1 MYLGKSLKVG
11 DHKPQKRYFKLIY
24 ILLNSMM
31 GVNQLFQKCKAV
43 EALSLCFASFIF
55 FSNSCSWISL
65 VKVHTLIFGPEIQQ
79 D

>member
-43 EALSLCFASFIF
+43 EASLCALLLSF
-55 FSNSCSWISL
+55 SL
-65 VKVHTLIFGPEIQQ
+65 VIHVLDFTG
-79 D
+79 